1 MNNDLLC
8 YDLVFLIL
16 RILNEI
22 KDNIYCIIIDILL
35 IYICIVLF
43 FFKLYV
49 LILVML
55 VKLNFFFKYIC
66 GNGKI
71 FKI

>member
-35 IYICIVLF
+35 IYICIFLF
-43 FFKLYV
+43 FFNY
-49 LILVML
+49 
-55 VKLNFFFKYIC
+55 Y
-66 GNGKI
+66 
-71 FKI
+71 

>member
-43 FFKLYV
+43 FFNY
-49 LILVML
+49 
-55 VKLNFFFKYIC
+55 Y
-66 GNGKI
+66 
-71 FKI
+71 

>member
-1 MNNDLLC
+1 MIC
-8 YDLVFLIL
+8 EK
-16 RILNEI
+16 EI
-22 KDNIYCIIIDILL
+22 CLYFIY

-55 VKLNFFFKYIC
+55 VKLNLFFRYIC